1 MNRRVRQWAGA
12 SLLGFCLT
20 GMGCGSGNEPLS
32 LLGNPGTRLND
43 SLVLPYNAAS
53 GGVGGVAIDLWSVT
67 PFSASQVSADG
78 FDFIY
83 HISGSYAIL
92 APWGGLV
99 TAVDTAS
106 VTIWHNVHVS
116 TRLSRMTSAPSVRV
130 GDLIT
135 AGTQLSTTAIN
146 SPSVNNL
153 VHFSVL
159 VDGVAVCPYG
169 YLAPTAK
176 TPLNTVLKR
185 DGLEPCTE

>member
-1 MNRRVRQWAGA
+1 MNQRVRQWVGAGVF
-12 SLLGFCLT
+12 GCCLT
-20 GMGCGSGNEPLS
+20 WISCGSGSEPLA
-32 LLGNPGTRLND
+32 LLGDPGARFND

-67 PFSASQVSADG
+67 PFSASQASADG

-83 HISGSYAIL
+83 HVSGSYAIL

-130 GDLIT
+130 GDFIA

-169 YLAPTAK
+169 FLAPTAK
-176 TPLNTVLKR
+176 TSLNTVLRR